1 VPHPLAKNSNKERSM
16 LVMIDIGIL
25 ISIRY
30 QYHFDQNIVIID
42 E

>member
-1 VPHPLAKNSNKERSM
+1 
-16 LVMIDIGIL
+16 MIDIGIL

-42 E
+42 EWRLISTHIANILR